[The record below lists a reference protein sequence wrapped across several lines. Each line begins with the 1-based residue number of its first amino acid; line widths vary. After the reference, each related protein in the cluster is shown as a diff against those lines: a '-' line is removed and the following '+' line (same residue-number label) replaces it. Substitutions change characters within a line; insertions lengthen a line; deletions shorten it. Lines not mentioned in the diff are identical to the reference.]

1 MKKFILGWLLMVLA
15 IPITMAL
22 HYFMITKLPYLTG
35 EDYRRFINSICL
47 ASGWFQVIAGFT
59 VLTFSSSKL

>member
-35 EDYRRFINSICL
+35 EDYRRFIDSICL

-59 VLTFSSSKL
+59 VSIFSSNKL

>member
-1 MKKFILGWLLMVLA
+1 MKKSILGWLLMVSA
-15 IPITMAL
+15 MPITMAL

-35 EDYRRFINSICL
+35 EDYRHFINSICF
-47 ASGWFQVIAGFT
+47 ASGLFQVIAGFT